1 MTSNTKILASWL
13 NGLLQSLVVP
23 DHVGFIQTQEARDNN
38 IRTLNVIEK
47 ARRSRIPL
55 LLLSTDAEKAF
66 DRVDWVF
73 LQETL
78 HSVGM
83 LKSILDWIS
92 DLFTNPTTTV
102 RVNGLDSD
110 MFAISNGTR
119 QGCPLSP
126 LLFVLSLEPLLR

>member
-1 MTSNTKILASWL
+1 M
-13 NGLLQSLVVP
+13 P